1 MSKGQIIISLDFE
14 AAWGVIDHGV
24 WQSKEKQNVY
34 EALRP
39 RLQEFVALLGD
50 LEIACTWATV
60 GAMIDDPEHRDVS
73 YLKGRFGREAQH
85 FVETAQQQSFDGR
98 DLLDIVQTCT
108 TPQKF
113 GTHTYSH
120 LLLSDP
126 EQDAGVMRID
136 LEKACAANRRRGIA
150 ADVLVFP
157 RNLHGYFDELIEAG
171 IEKVRMPATHGPDP
185 YAPAPRLKRFSRALF
200 SKPSPV
206 LDEVSDTGLNLHY
219 ASELLNWGVGPSQLK
234 VAITKRRIRTS
245 VEMARSGAAMHF
257 WLHPFD
263 LVEAPGL
270 YDFVKETLSTI
281 AAAREASEL
290 EIGVF

>member
-39 RLQEFVALLGD
+39 RLKEFVALLGD

-126 EQDAGVMRID
+126 EQDADVMRID

-150 ADVLVFP
+150 ADVL
-157 RNLHGYFDELIEAG
+157 
-171 IEKVRMPATHGPDP
+171 RMPATHGPDP